1 MNSPVGDPPE
11 FIELNN
17 AEFYSAMADEDG
29 GWVSTKTWDG
39 KSEIYG
45 NPVIM
50 SQGLTRAWQATKIF
64 NESNIERDLKI
75 SDKIQL
81 GGRPWWKSKRRVV

>member
-1 MNSPVGDPPE
+1 MNQQPIGDPPE

-17 AEFYSAMADEDG
+17 SEFY
-29 GWVSTKTWDG
+29 VSTKTYDG

-50 SQGLTRAWQATKIF
+50 TQGLMKAWQATKIF
-64 NESNIERDLKI
+64 EESSIDKDWQT
-75 SDKIQL
+75 SDKIEKCQ
-81 GGRPWWKSKRRVV
+81 RRWWKSKRRVV